1 MDTNNLFTLKPKVES
16 LSLCLWVR
24 SIVPWGGGST
34 SRTDF
39 LQEIFM
45 FALVALSVRNE
56 SFLDRHKKVFLC
68 SVCCCC
74 CWRHFS
80 PATTLLKAN
89 KTNFNKSTHRAW
101 LSKGAE
107 SNSTPLYLPPP
118 LLPNPFVVQPV
129 LVVAL
134 QTLHTVCAFLCG
146 NMGQRKGATSVS
158 NDTIRVRPEAQLG
171 MQIEGYG

>member
-1 MDTNNLFTLKPKVES
+1 
-16 LSLCLWVR
+16 
-24 SIVPWGGGST
+24 
-34 SRTDF
+34 
-39 LQEIFM
+39 M
-45 FALVALSVRNE
+45 FALVALSVQNE

-68 SVCCCC
+68 SVRCCCCC

-107 SNSTPLYLPPP
+107 SRLHSSTS

-134 QTLHTVCAFLCG
+134 QTLHTVCAFFCV
-146 NMGQRKGATSVS
+146 ATWG
-158 NDTIRVRPEAQLG
+158 REKAQLASAMTQYVYAPAAAWLG
-171 MQIEGYG
+171 MQMGRMGNNYGLPSGRIRNAANGKKISKRCETTLPAVQCTPS

>member
-1 MDTNNLFTLKPKVES
+1 
-16 LSLCLWVR
+16 
-24 SIVPWGGGST
+24 
-34 SRTDF
+34 
-39 LQEIFM
+39 M

-158 NDTIRVRPEAQLG
+158 NDTIRVRPRGAVG
-171 MQIEGYG
+171 DANRGVRVITTGCHRGVYVMQQMARKYRRGARQRCLPAVQCTPS